1 MPSRYILGLLIL
13 CVEAR
18 HLSLSYVLK
27 SLLLLLFEVKESFIT
42 VFKDG
47 QIRAQISI
55 WNYVQ

>member
-1 MPSRYILGLLIL
+1 MPSRYVLVLLIL
-13 CVEAR
+13 CVKGR
-18 HLSLSYVLK
+18 HLFLSYELK

-47 QIRAQISI
+47 QIRSQISI